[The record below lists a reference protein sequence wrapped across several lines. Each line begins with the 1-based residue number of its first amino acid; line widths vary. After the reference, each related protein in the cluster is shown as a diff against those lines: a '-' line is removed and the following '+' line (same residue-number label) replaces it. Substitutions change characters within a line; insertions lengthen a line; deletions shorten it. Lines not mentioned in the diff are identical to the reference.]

1 MRHKFQSGTGYTPTL
16 SEKDDTE
23 TYIEI
28 CLIFFISISDL
39 NFNFVDADSS
49 VSVLPVPALVLAL
62 QCHLQCLD
70 RVTVVHCDQVP
81 GY

>member
-1 MRHKFQSGTGYTPTL
+1 MRLEFKSGKGYTPTL

-28 CLIFFISISDL
+28 CLIFFISIWDL

-49 VSVLPVPALVLAL
+49 VSVLPAPALVLAL
-62 QCHLQCLD
+62 KCLD
-70 RVTVVHCDQVP
+70 RVTVVDCNQVP